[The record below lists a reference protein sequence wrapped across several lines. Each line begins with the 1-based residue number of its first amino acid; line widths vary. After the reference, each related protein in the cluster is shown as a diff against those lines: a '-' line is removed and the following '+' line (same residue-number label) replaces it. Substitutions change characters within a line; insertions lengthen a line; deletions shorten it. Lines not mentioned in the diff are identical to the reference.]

1 VRPAG
6 PSVPVFASTSSF
18 RFPLQSSRT
27 TSNSLSRSLNFHS
40 TSRANRFTSEVGHL
54 QDNPARGVDLP
65 KLRTVR
71 PKLALT
77 REQAAAL
84 LEALP
89 ALSRAMAGL
98 AILSGLRRGELF
110 ALRWQD
116 IDEESRVLTVRE
128 AVYDGAHGTRERR
141 HDAERVHAGA

>member
-1 VRPAG
+1 MKTRQTRLEGRQPI
-6 PSVPVFASTSSF
+6 T
-18 RFPLQSSRT
+18 
-27 TSNSLSRSLNFHS
+27 S

-84 LEALP
+84 LEALR

-116 IDEESRVLTVRE
+116 IDEESRVLTVRDDTPKTE
-128 AVYDGAHGTRERR
+128 AGLRQVPLSEAALSFTGEGCREKSSHSSWNTRTSPRR
-141 HDAERVHAGA
+141 